1 MLFNLKPDT
10 ECELTSFVGR
20 TQKAGKEDVPAVSFR
35 LRLASVRN
43 ELLDLFSPTMRLTVY
58 APVEGQEQLPGVE
71 LVTPVLRSKDLKH
84 WAPETCLEG
93 WSVIVARGITEE
105 SALQMGTVKI
115 DDFRFDFFE
124 GGHMDVDFRLSTA
137 DVDEEGAG
145 MLWGRQKRKV
155 FCTITPPE
163 APAPA
168 IDGSTEAFK
177 KDHPGADAGGGQA
190 DLLDSSAAGDAF
202 SASQGRQP
210 GPDDD
215 QGGDDGS
222 GHPDTDGAPGAGSS
236 DDQTG
241 DNWPFPGTEGAATGA
256 EGAESGT
263 PAADSETKPARGRR
277 SRKAA
282 AEVE

>member
-35 LRLASVRN
+35 LKLSSVGN
-43 ELLDLFSPTMRLTVY
+43 ALLDLFSPTMRLTVY

-105 SALQMGTVKI
+105 TALQMGTCKV

-124 GGHMDVDFRLSTA
+124 GGHMDVDFRVSTG
-137 DVDEEGAG
+137 DIDEEGAG

-155 FCTITPPE
+155 FVTVTPPE

-168 IDGSTEAFK
+168 IDGSTEAFER
-177 KDHPGADAGGGQA
+177 DHPGGGAQA
-190 DLLDSSAAGDAF
+190 DLLDDSDAGDAF
-202 SASQGRQP
+202 AAAH
-210 GPDDD
+210 GPDDPEGPD
-215 QGGDDGS
+215 GDGDT
-222 GHPDTDGAPGAGSS
+222 PDAGRCA
-236 DDQTG
+236 
-241 DNWPFPGTEGAATGA
+241 NWPFPETEGADGGTIGA
-256 EGAESGT
+256 ECETRGTGIDHPADGTMSPAIEGA
-263 PAADSETKPARGRR
+263 PARGRR

-282 AEVE
+282 SEVE

>member
-20 TQKAGKEDVPAVSFR
+20 TQKAGKEDVPAASFR

-115 DDFRFDFFE
+115 DDFRFDFHE
-124 GGHMDVDFRLSTA
+124 GGRFDYEFRVSTA

-155 FCTITPPE
+155 FVRIVAPE
-163 APAPA
+163 LPAPA
-168 IDGSTEAFK
+168 IDGTTEAFQA
-177 KDHPGADAGGGQA
+177 DHPDAGDLFAAQHGGT
-190 DLLDSSAAGDAF
+190 S
-202 SASQGRQP
+202 
-210 GPDDD
+210 
-215 QGGDDGS
+215 GGDEG
-222 GHPDTDGAPGAGSS
+222 PGDVPREG
-236 DDQTG
+236 DD
-241 DNWPFPGTEGAATGA
+241 EGAAADVEQSGA
-256 EGAESGT
+256 AEQAELEAGMR
-263 PAADSETKPARGRR
+263 DSLDKAGVKPRRGR
-277 SRKAA
+277 AVA
-282 AEVE
+282 H

>member
-177 KDHPGADAGGGQA
+177 KDHPGADAQA
-190 DLLDSSAAGDAF
+190 DLLDSGDAGDAF
-202 SASQGRQP
+202 AEAHS
-210 GPDDD
+210 GPDEDPED
-215 QGGDDGS
+215 PDGEGDA
-222 GHPDTDGAPGAGSS
+222 PDVERGE
-236 DDQTG
+236 
-241 DNWPFPGTEGAATGA
+241 NWPFPET
-256 EGAESGT
+256 EGAESET
-263 PAADSETKPARGRR
+263 PAAESETKPARGRR
-277 SRKAA
+277 PRKAA